1 LSILIFHSIILII
14 NKKSILM
21 KRFILFSLVGIVALA
36 SCTKD
41 SATPVTIIS
50 GTKTISVPFSSATA
64 FTLFRFSDST
74 VVANT
79 DSASNKWDFGL
90 RFTTFIVNSY
100 AGGPGS
106 AGAILNNG
114 TFDATPTAPTT
125 GYAYDTTATQR
136 AIKDGSWYDYN
147 GATRT
152 FAPKAGKVFLF
163 KTADGAH
170 YAKMELLSVDYAPFV
185 GMYPT
190 TLLYKFRYAYQ
201 ANGTTTF

>member
-1 LSILIFHSIILII
+1 MKPLSLLIF
-14 NKKSILM
+14 
-21 KRFILFSLVGIVALA
+21 IVVVVA
-36 SCTKD
+36 SCTTKD
-41 SATPVTIIS
+41 VPLTPTVVS
-50 GTKTISVPFSSATA
+50 GIKTISVPFSSASA

-79 DSASNKWDFGL
+79 DSVSSKWDFGL

-100 AGGPGS
+100 AGGPGN
-106 AGAILNNG
+106 AAAILNNA
-114 TFDATPTAPTT
+114 TFDATTTAPTT
-125 GYAYDTTATQR
+125 GYAYDTTTTQR

-147 GATRT
+147 AATRT

-190 TLLYKFRYAYQ
+190 TLLYKFRYTYQ
-201 ANGTTTF
+201 ANGSTTF